1 MQKSLLVRRK
11 VAHVRVVAF
20 ALHDTDRVSGFKQ
33 GRVGAPV
40 GMGDT
45 LMNAGQP
52 RLAALA
58 RLDLAV
64 EIVAIPRYP
73 I

>member
-1 MQKSLLVRRK
+1 
-11 VAHVRVVAF
+11 
-20 ALHDTDRVSGFKQ
+20 
-33 GRVGAPV
+33 
-40 GMGDT
+40 MGDT